1 MKMKYYGNR
10 MALENINT
18 YLKKNTLIN
27 MLQESEMA
35 EWDCM
40 KWDKKIDISELIAQ
54 IEIMFLLV
62 NARETI
68 MSVGLDWL
76 IKHFY
81 GNNWLKI

>member
-1 MKMKYYGNR
+1 
-10 MALENINT
+10 
-18 YLKKNTLIN
+18 